1 MSFCRSQSLL
11 GESPIAPTPE
21 TLSFPIAET
30 LSFPSAAWEC
40 VPPSAA
46 WQTSPPPPLQVVARG
61 ERPVALVILVHRV
74 SDADKEFGDE
84 CDDSGGEGDES
95 AEDESV
101 GCAVVGADFGH
112 FGAKFGAE
120 RGDGGVDGGDGG
132 VQVFARGEGF
142 VPLVIFVGGDELR
155 FRPRLAFG
163 AVVFHAAFAELVRR
177 LNGGC
182 AHMCSFAVG
191 GNFRDYTPT
200 PAFFPNPSCRSQS
213 LLGNPSCQAL
223 LGESPIAPT
232 PEILSPPTPE
242 TLSFPSAAWE
252 CVPPSAAWQTSPPP
266 YRPPQRPPKK
276 FPPAPLFHV

>member
-1 MSFCRSQSLL
+1 MPGGKFSTGKRGECKTDTSKKRWQPRSLAQENGECKTLFACPVKVAGSLAQENGGSVKPGPYFMSFCRSQSLL

-21 TLSFPIAET
+21 TLSPSSAET

-120 RGDGGVDGGDGG
+120 RDDGGVDGGDGG
-132 VQVFARGEGF
+132 VQVIARGEGF

-155 FRPRLAFG
+155 FRLRLAFG

-177 LNGGC
+177 LNGGG
-182 AHMCSFAVG
+182 AHGV
-191 GNFRDYTPT
+191 R
-200 PAFFPNPSCRSQS
+200 R
-213 LLGNPSCQAL
+213 
-223 LGESPIAPT
+223 
-232 PEILSPPTPE
+232 
-242 TLSFPSAAWE
+242 
-252 CVPPSAAWQTSPPP
+252 
-266 YRPPQRPPKK
+266 R
-276 FPPAPLFHV
+276 